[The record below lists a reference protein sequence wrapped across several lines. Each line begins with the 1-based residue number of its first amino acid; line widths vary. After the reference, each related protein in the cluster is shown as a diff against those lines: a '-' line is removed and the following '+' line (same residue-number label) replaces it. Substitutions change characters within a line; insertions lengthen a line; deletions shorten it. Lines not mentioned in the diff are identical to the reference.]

1 MRHFGSVFVILFL
14 LSSGHLLSAQQVITL
29 SWDDVIGI
37 SREHNL
43 EIKLSQQDYD
53 FQSKNVSKAYG
64 EFLPRLDYQFQAI
77 NNIERPEF
85 VIPGIGRIRFG
96 TAYNYTHQLQVQLP
110 IFTGLSRI
118 ANLNIQKNLK
128 KSLAKEL
135 RNKEDGVVLNAL
147 EAYFNLMLA
156 NALIDVNQRGYDA
169 ARANFEQVSKFY
181 ELGAASK
188 LDYLRAKSRLSSA
201 EPALRSAFNQRA
213 LAEENLKFTLN
224 ADQRDSMVVLDTL
237 ARQDFF
243 ADYSGY
249 SLAALCSL
257 AVLERPD
264 LASRRFQLE
273 VADDQKTASFSKFL
287 PVVSLAANVQHQ
299 AQIEEWQVNSSDYV
313 RSKSA
318 VVLVQLPLFQ
328 GAKRLF
334 DYQQAQINEQRS
346 ELALELSRRSAVLQV
361 EGAYLKYQDARANLA
376 SLEEAMLEAR
386 EALRLADLNYSE
398 GIITQ
403 VDVLTSQV
411 ALVSSEVKFQEGI
424 HQYNLSQLYLLKYIG
439 KLNTIW

>member
-1 MRHFGSVFVILFL
+1 MRHFGPVFVILFL
-14 LSSGHLLSAQQVITL
+14 LCSGHLLSAQQVITL

-110 IFTGLSRI
+110 VFTGLSRI
-118 ANLNIQKNLK
+118 ANLNIQKSLK
-128 KSLAKEL
+128 KSLAEEL
-135 RNKEDGVVLNAL
+135 RNKEDEVVLKAL

-169 ARANFEQVSKFY
+169 ALANFEQVSKFY

-201 EPALRSAFNQRA
+201 EPALRSAYNQRA
-213 LAEENLKFTLN
+213 LAEETLKFTLN

-249 SLAALCSL
+249 SLAGLCSL

-346 ELALELSRRSAVLQV
+346 ELALELSRKSAVLQV
-361 EGAYLKYQDARANLA
+361 EGAYLKYQDTRANLT

-411 ALVSSEVKFQEGI
+411 AQISSEVKFQEGI
-424 HQYNLSQLYLLKYIG
+424 HEYNLSQLYLLKYIG